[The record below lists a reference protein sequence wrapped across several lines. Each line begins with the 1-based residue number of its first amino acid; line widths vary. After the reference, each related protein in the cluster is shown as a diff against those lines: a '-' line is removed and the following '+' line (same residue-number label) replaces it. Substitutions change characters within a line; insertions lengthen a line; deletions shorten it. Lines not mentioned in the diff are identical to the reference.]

1 MDALRVRAFDHAHRT
16 RCACYGVCRVRCDMM
31 LTLTDWLLSDPAA
44 IVAFS
49 QQKPDQLVTAVAPV
63 QSC

>member
-1 MDALRVRAFDHAHRT
+1 MDALRVRAFDHAHR
-16 RCACYGVCRVRCDMM
+16 CACYGGYRVRCDMM
-31 LTLTDWLLSDPAA
+31 LTLTDWLLSSPAA

-49 QQKPDQLVTAVAPV
+49 QRKPDQLVTAVAPV